1 MSGTNKSKAHL
12 ASGSSLL
19 AQFPFNRLTDV
30 EIANLFRTYRV
41 QLGSDAVQMDIIISS
56 IRCMQRENF
65 SSSME

>member
-12 ASGSSLL
+12 ASSSSLL